1 MALATTST
9 HQEASDEPWLRSRA
23 GRLAHGPAPIGRGAR
38 ACRDGAERVRR
49 GALGSTPKQRGG
61 VTGKGFVP
69 GVSGNPA
76 GRARGDGLMRRKLMQ
91 SFKANQKEA
100 LAALARRWGNPR
112 YVQDMWELLAKLEG
126 ELSKDAAAT
135 GSGIRVI
142 VLNNTGP
149 HPLDPAVFREA
160 AAKRVLLERNGCDG
174 DGGE

>member
-1 MALATTST
+1 MSHGCGAGPEGSRTDPRLSGAAPGHAVT
-9 HQEASDEPWLRSRA
+9 ARNGSD
-23 GRLAHGPAPIGRGAR
+23 GGP
-38 ACRDGAERVRR
+38 
-49 GALGSTPKQRGG
+49 LGSTPKQRGG